1 MRSIMADDGY
11 KATSLEKS
19 WKGEG
24 QANVVESRLNS
35 KKGWGTAM
43 KPKKGKKSY

>member
-1 MRSIMADDGY
+1 MKDGY
-11 KATSLEKS
+11 KETSLEKS

-24 QANVVESRLNS
+24 QASVVESRLNT

-43 KPKKGKKSY
+43 KAKKPSKMKSY